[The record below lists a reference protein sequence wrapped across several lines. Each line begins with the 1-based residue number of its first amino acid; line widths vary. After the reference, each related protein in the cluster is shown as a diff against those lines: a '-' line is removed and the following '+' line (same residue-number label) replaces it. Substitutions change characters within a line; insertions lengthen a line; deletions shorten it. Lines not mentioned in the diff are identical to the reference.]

1 MLGSE
6 LLAGEKVR
14 LVALT
19 RGDASLVASWYADT
33 EFMRLLDADVAFPK
47 SEEDIGRMIDDA
59 RRQNTSFMF
68 GVRRIAD
75 EQLVGIVELNDIL
88 WQHGVGWL
96 TIAIAREFW
105 GQGLGTEALRLLV
118 QYAFMELNLRRLQ
131 LTVFDYNERAM
142 AVYRKCGFQLE
153 GTFREYMQRDGQR
166 YDMHLMGL
174 LRREW
179 EERGRQ

>member
-6 LLAGEKVR
+6 LLTGEKVR

-19 RGDASLVASWYADT
+19 RNEASLVASWYADA

-47 SEEDIGRMIDDA
+47 SEDDIGRMVEDSS
-59 RRQNTSFMF
+59 RHNTSFLF
-68 GVRRIAD
+68 GVRRISD
-75 EQLVGIVELNDIL
+75 EQLVGIVDLTDIL
-88 WQHGVGWL
+88 WHHGVGWL
-96 TIAIAREFW
+96 SIAIAREFW
-105 GQGLGTEALRLLV
+105 GQGLGTEALMLLV
-118 QYAFMELNLRRLQ
+118 QYAFMELNLHRLQ

-142 AVYRKCGFQLE
+142 AVYCKLGFQRE
-153 GTFREYMQRDGQR
+153 GTFREYMQRDGQW

-179 EERGRQ
+179 EERGRK